1 MTFYRGVTE
10 PGYVRTCQFSAEIVG
25 RRSNVGCVR
34 VRELLELETFRDAE
48 LVAGERGVE
57 REVRWAHVVD
67 MPDPAPWV
75 GDGQLLLTTGYT
87 WPADPDR
94 ERCQLEALAQR
105 GLAAIALAVPG
116 YLRRFSDGA
125 RAHAGRLGLP
135 LIQIPWTV
143 PFARITEELH
153 RALLTSQQTVI
164 ARSEEI
170 HRALT
175 RAASEGTTLG
185 ELAGRLGELIGR
197 SITIEDPQGKLLG
210 FHTIAAQD
218 DPVRRETLARTASPA
233 WLLGELE
240 RLGHLD
246 RIRASAEPVRVP
258 ALPHVEL
265 AARVVCPIRVGG
277 ELAGFVWIVEGDEP
291 LSELDHRAAEHAS
304 LVAALQIAHQRELE
318 QVESRLGYASFLTLL
333 EAPSASPQA
342 LERATLLGFD
352 PSIAYRVG
360 IVQLEE
366 PLPLG
371 RDGVLRRE
379 SIVETLR
386 RHLASAGVERP
397 MLGAS
402 LNRVPFLIPEGACLA
417 AVAQALGAF
426 DVRIVFGRVATGTGG
441 VRAGYREAL
450 ELLGYEGLGRVAR
463 YEDVLLP
470 RVLVGDAD
478 AREAFVRELFG
489 ALESVKGG
497 AALREAIL
505 RYADHGFAFRRTA
518 TALGI
523 HPNTLR
529 YRLERA
535 AALTGLAFDD
545 ADTRFRLQLAARL
558 MALASA
564 RGSSGHQNKL
574 RAEN

>member
-1 MTFYRGVTE
+1 M
-10 PGYVRTCQFSAEIVG
+10 
-25 RRSNVGCVR
+25 
-34 VRELLELETFRDAE
+34 RELLDLETFREAV
-48 LVAGERGVE
+48 LVAGEGGAD

-67 MPDPAPWV
+67 MPGPAPWV
-75 GDGQLLLTTGYT
+75 GEGQLLLTTGYA
-87 WPADPDR
+87 WPADAAQ
-94 ERCQLEALAQR
+94 ERAQLDALAAR
-105 GLAAIALAVPG
+105 GLAAIGLAVPG
-116 YLRRFSDGA
+116 YVQRFSETA

-135 LIQIPWTV
+135 LLEIPWNV

-153 RALLTSQQTVI
+153 RAILTSQQNVI

-210 FHTIAAQD
+210 FHAIAAQD

-240 RLGHLD
+240 RLGHLQ
-246 RIRASAEPVRVP
+246 RIRSSVGPVRLP

-304 LVAALQIAHQRELE
+304 LVAALQIAHQRDLE
-318 QVESRLGYASFLTLL
+318 QVESQLGYASFLTLL
-333 EAPSASPQA
+333 EAPSATPQT

-352 PSIAYRVG
+352 PGIAYRVG

-371 RDGVLRRE
+371 RDGVLRRDA
-379 SIVETLR
+379 IVETLR
-386 RHLASAGVERP
+386 RHLAACGAERP
-397 MLGAS
+397 MLGAA
-402 LNRVPFLIPEGACLA
+402 LNRVPFLIPDGADLA
-417 AVAQALGAF
+417 AVARALAAW
-426 DVRIVFGRVATGTGG
+426 DVRIVFGRVATGTDG

-450 ELLGYEGLGRVAR
+450 ELLDYDGLGRMVR

-470 RVLVGDAD
+470 RVLMGDPA
-478 AREAFVRELFG
+478 ARDAFVSELFCG
-489 ALESVKGG
+489 LERAKG
-497 AALREAIL
+497 AAVLREAIL
-505 RYADHGFAFRRTA
+505 RYAEHGFAFRRTA

-535 AALTGLAFDD
+535 GVLTGLAFDD
-545 ADTRFRLQLAARL
+545 AETRFRLQLAARL
-558 MALASA
+558 LRLASPP
-564 RGSSGHQNKL
+564 
-574 RAEN
+574 

>member
-1 MTFYRGVTE
+1 LQTL
-10 PGYVRTCQFSAEIVG
+10 
-25 RRSNVGCVR
+25 
-34 VRELLELETFRDAE
+34 REAV
-48 LVAGERGVE
+48 LVAGERGAE
-57 REVRWAHVVD
+57 GEVRWAHVVD
-67 MPDPAPWV
+67 MPGPAPWV
-75 GDGQLLLTTGYT
+75 GEGQLLLTTGYA
-87 WPADPDR
+87 WPADPEQ
-94 ERCQLEALAQR
+94 ERLQLEALAER
-105 GLAAIALAVPG
+105 GLAGIGLAVPG
-116 YLRRFSDGA
+116 YVDHFSASA
-125 RAHAGRLGLP
+125 RAHATRLGLP
-135 LIQIPWTV
+135 LLEIPWNV

-153 RALLTSQQTVI
+153 RAILTAQQTVI

-197 SITIEDPQGKLLG
+197 SITIEDPHGKLLG
-210 FHTIAAQD
+210 YHAIAAQD
-218 DPVRRETLARTASPA
+218 DPARRETLARTASPA

-240 RLGHLD
+240 RLGHLE
-246 RIRASAEPVRVP
+246 RIRTSAGPVRLP
-258 ALPHVEL
+258 PLPHVEL

-277 ELAGFVWIVEGDEP
+277 DLAGFVWIVEGDEP

-318 QVESRLGYASFLTLL
+318 RVESRLGYASFLTLL
-333 EAPSASPQA
+333 EAPSATPQT
-342 LERATLLGFD
+342 LERASLLGFD
-352 PSIAYRVG
+352 PAIAYRVG

-386 RHLASAGVERP
+386 RHLAASGIERP

-402 LNRVPFLIPEGACLA
+402 LNRVPFLIPDGADLGAVAKSLA
-417 AVAQALGAF
+417 AC
-426 DVRIVFGRVATGTGG
+426 DVRIVFGRVATGTDG
-441 VRAGYREAL
+441 VRTGYREAL
-450 ELLGYEGLGRVAR
+450 ELLGYDGLGRMAC

-470 RVLVGDAD
+470 RVLVGDPA
-478 AREAFVRELFG
+478 ARDAFVRELFI
-489 ALESVKGG
+489 ALERAKGG
-497 AALREAIL
+497 AVLREAIL
-505 RYADHGFAFRRTA
+505 RYAEHGFAFRRTA

-535 AALTGLAFDD
+535 AVLTGMAFDD

-558 MALASA
+558 LRLAS
-564 RGSSGHQNKL
+564 SPSL
-574 RAEN
+574 

>member
-1 MTFYRGVTE
+1 LCQVT
-10 PGYVRTCQFSAEIVG
+10 AEIVG
-25 RRSNVGCVR
+25 RRSKVGGVR
-34 VRELLELETFRDAE
+34 VRELLALTTFQDAE
-48 LVAGERGVE
+48 LVAGESGAD

-75 GDGQLLLTTGYT
+75 GEGLLLLTTGYA
-87 WPADPDR
+87 WPTDAEQ
-94 ERCQLEALAQR
+94 ERSQLEALARR
-105 GLAAIALAVPG
+105 GLAAIGLAVPG
-116 YLRRFSDGA
+116 YVAHFSEAA

-135 LIQIPWTV
+135 LLEIPWNV

-153 RALLTSQQTVI
+153 RAILTSQQTVI
-164 ARSEEI
+164 SRSEEI

-175 RAASEGTTLG
+175 RAASEGTTLA

-197 SITIEDPQGKLLG
+197 SITIEDPHGKLLG

-233 WLLGELE
+233 WLLSELE

-246 RIRASAEPVRVP
+246 RIRTSAEPVRLP
-258 ALPHVEL
+258 ALPHAEL

-318 QVESRLGYASFLTLL
+318 RVESRLGYASFLTLL
-333 EAPSASPQA
+333 EAPSATPQT
-342 LERATLLGFD
+342 LERAALLGFD
-352 PSIAYRVG
+352 PAIAYRVG

-379 SIVETLR
+379 SIVEALR
-386 RHLASAGVERP
+386 RHLGAAGVERP

-402 LNRVPFLIPEGACLA
+402 LNRVPFLIPDGADLA
-417 AVAQALGAF
+417 AVEAALSAF

-450 ELLGYEGLGRVAR
+450 ELLGYDGLGRMAR

-470 RVLVGDAD
+470 RVLVGDAA
-478 AREAFVRELFG
+478 ARDAFVRELFSG
-489 ALESVKGG
+489 LESVKGG

-505 RYADHGFAFRRTA
+505 RYAEGGFAFRRTA
-518 TALGI
+518 TSLGI

-535 AALTGLAFDD
+535 AAITGLAFDD

-558 MALASA
+558 LRLASA
-564 RGSSGHQNKL
+564 PPVAAMPSASGHQNKL
-574 RAEN
+574 RRET